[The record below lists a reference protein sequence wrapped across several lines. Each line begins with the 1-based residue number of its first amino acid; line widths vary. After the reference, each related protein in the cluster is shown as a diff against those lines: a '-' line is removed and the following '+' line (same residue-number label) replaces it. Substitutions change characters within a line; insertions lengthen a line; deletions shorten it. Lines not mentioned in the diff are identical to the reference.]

1 MALPLIASIAPPE
14 PRNVEDLEV
23 DLLLT
28 AVAEHYGYD
37 FRHYAR
43 ASLKRR
49 LRHAMRS
56 EGVRTLSQLQD
67 RVLHSSSSFDQ
78 MIANISVHVTSM
90 FRDPP
95 FYKALVRHVIPHL
108 KTYPFMR
115 IWVAGCST
123 GEEVHSLA
131 ILLEEEGVYDRCRI
145 YATDISDGLLERG
158 ARGVYPIGAL
168 RSYTQ
173 NYQRAGGKLAFSDY
187 YTADEKHAVF
197 RARLRKN
204 VVFSR
209 HNLACDGPFNEFN
222 LILCRNVMIYFDRD
236 LREHV
241 HGLLY
246 SSLARFGIL
255 ALGQKES
262 LSFTRVTD
270 RYAALV
276 PEQRIFRS
284 VR

>member
-1 MALPLIASIAPPE
+1 MALPLIVTAPPE
-14 PRNVEDLEV
+14 ARNVEDLEV

-49 LRHAMRS
+49 LRHAMLS
-56 EGVRTLSQLQD
+56 EGVTTLSQLQD
-67 RVLHSSSSFDQ
+67 RVLHSSPAFDQ

-95 FYKALVRHVIPHL
+95 FYKALVSHVVPHL
-108 KTYPFMR
+108 KTYPFIR

-131 ILLEEEGVYDRCRI
+131 ILLEEAGIYDRCRI
-145 YATDISDGLLERG
+145 YATDISDGLLERA

-168 RSYTQ
+168 RGYTQ
-173 NYQRAGGKLAFSDY
+173 NYQRSGGKLAFSDY
-187 YTADEKHAVF
+187 YIADEKHAVF

-204 VVFSR
+204 VIFSR

-241 HGLLY
+241 HGLLHA
-246 SSLARFGIL
+246 SLARFGIL

-262 LSFTRVTD
+262 LALTRVTD
-270 RYAALV
+270 RYADLV